1 MRFIVSSTSLLKQL
15 QNISGVLNT
24 NNSLPILDHFLF
36 EISENKILVTASDL
50 ETTISTAIEV
60 EAKEVGAIA
69 IPARLLLDTLKSLP
83 DQPLTFTVEKGESF
97 SIEIS
102 SDYGKYR
109 LSGQSADEFPKT
121 PEVEAPSTLEVP
133 GELLFNAIEKTIFA
147 SGNDELRPVM
157 SGVFFQLTDE
167 GLIFVATDAHKLV
180 KYEREDV
187 KAKKTA
193 DFIMPKKPLN
203 LLKNILS
210 SMDDQVNIEYNDT
223 NAAFKFEN
231 ISLICRLIDGKYPNY
246 EAVIP
251 KENPNV
257 LSISRMALLG
267 SIKRVS
273 IFSSKTTHQ
282 VRLKMSGSELHISAE
297 DADFNNEANERLT
310 CQYEGE
316 DMSIGFNSRFLI
328 EMLSNL
334 DTEEINI
341 AMSAPNRAGIL
352 TPATGNDENEK
363 VLMLVMPV
371 MLNN

>member
-1 MRFIVSSTSLLKQL
+1 MRFIVSSSSLLKQL

-83 DQPLTFTVEKGESF
+83 DQPLTFTVEEGENF

-180 KYEREDV
+180 KYERDDV

-257 LSISRMALLG
+257 LSISRTALLG

-334 DTEEINI
+334 DTEEVNI